1 MATRIYRS
9 CTLNDGTLLYRPPVA
24 HQEHQI
30 REYVRLV
37 GRNHRKANVR
47 FSRIDKRGNAGL
59 NVNVQLH
66 VFHGRQL
73 DKKRTERLE
82 VGFSTASSSS
92 LRWEAAGSGCPG
104 FTVVSCVVSVYWPK
118 TRRRLRSGWCELQCW
133 TVDLIYLESIGSTH
147 CVQAHGSWCS
157 KPVMSEELFHYFCD
171 KMSSW
176 K

>member
-1 MATRIYRS
+1 M
-9 CTLNDGTLLYRPPVA
+9 
-24 HQEHQI
+24 HQERQI

-37 GRNHRKANVR
+37 GRNHRKADVR

-92 LRWEAAGSGCPG
+92 LSNGRQQVLDVGASRLCRL
-104 FTVVSCVVSVYWPK
+104 VSLYRPK
-118 TRRRLRSGWCELQCW
+118 TRRRLRSCWCELQCW

-147 CVQAHGSWCS
+147 CVQARGSWCS
-157 KPVMSEELFHYFCD
+157 KPVMSEELFHYFRY